1 MARSRYSKSKKGKSR
16 RGKKSRHSKHSRHT
30 KRNSGCRPHHTR
42 RRGRGH
48 GRGHRGGG
56 TNHVCTGGGV
66 QQPSGGYMSYN
77 NGLWTSRNPAC
88 GSA

>member
-16 RGKKSRHSKHSRHT
+16 RGKKSRHSRHT
-30 KRNSGCRPHHTR
+30 KRNSGCRPNHTR
-42 RRGRGH
+42 RRGGGRGH
-48 GRGHRGGG
+48 GHRGGG

-77 NGLWTSRNPAC
+77 NGLWTSRNPDC